1 MGLKERFDSII
12 NEIENIVGSGT
23 NDIPTITQG
32 VARSSGLELR
42 LLADAFR
49 FMTDMT
55 LGEYIKRRLLLHAL
69 DAKVECNLPV
79 EEVCEK
85 AGYTEAAS
93 FSKACKNLFGHS
105 PSQFTSE
112 MLSKHSPLFFD
123 RLIAGKDAD
132 QMECD
137 TLITAK
143 ENNTICGVSAD
154 SFADIKQI
162 LEVSAIYGFTDE
174 EAESV
179 YQLAKQCEIAVA
191 QAAEFFDDFKLQ
203 IENGSVIPGLDLYS
217 MAVLACKYA
226 LSFSEAQSV
235 VFLLEK
241 NGYGSIPELPEAF
254 FDIYFSR
261 ENARFAGW
269 DVAYIYEIA
278 EALEENGLTVD
289 DLDDIAELA
298 SINGVSITEVIED
311 YDSYQKDW
319 DNSIMKL
326 MHQSEPDD
334 DPLGFGYR
342 SIWEKSEEQMDSRGE
357 DDVLDDDE
365 EAAEDEDNAEAA
377 IIANTYRISLRDAQE
392 IIHDLQSHGYYSIND
407 LPEGFFSIYFHYDMD
422 QFVGWDI
429 PYVCEIAEA
438 MIRNN
443 ISADELENIMF
454 LASVHNVDPADII
467 EEYDKY
473 CDS

>member
-55 LGEYIKRRLLLHAL
+55 LGEYIKRRLLIRAL
-69 DAKVECNLPV
+69 DIKVECNLPV
-79 EEVCEK
+79 EEVCDK

-123 RLIAGKDAD
+123 RLTAGKDAD

-137 TLITAK
+137 TLITTK
-143 ENNTICGVSAD
+143 ENNTICGVPAD

-241 NGYGSIPELPEAF
+241 NGYGSIHELPEAF

-261 ENARFAGW
+261 ENAQFAGW

-278 EALEENGLTVD
+278 VSLEENGLAVD

-319 DNSIMKL
+319 DDSIMKL
-326 MHQSEPDD
+326 MHHSEPDD
-334 DPLGFGYR
+334 APLGFGYR
-342 SIWEKSEEQMDSRGE
+342 SIWEKAEEQMDGRGE
-357 DDVLDDDE
+357 DDVLDDE
-365 EAAEDEDNAEAA
+365 EAAEEEDNTEAA

-454 LASVHNVDPADII
+454 LASAHNVDPADII
-467 EEYDKY
+467 EDYDNY
-473 CDS
+473 CGS